1 MVCID
6 GALYSQTGQPAYRI
20 GHHGLSNFQYR
31 LSGFLVLGSPGPI
44 FGRYPS
50 SSSCSERNGQ
60 RESDWIFG
68 WLPGD
73 GFEPP
78 DQRTNRS
85 IIRIFSRVR
94 DRADSLVGTIAET
107 IGPQVSEALTLVAH
121 PESRLAGSSQQFLLE
136 RKT

>member
-68 WLPGD
+68 WLAGD

-78 DQRTNRS
+78 DQRTNKS
-85 IIRIFSRVR
+85 FN
-94 DRADSLVGTIAET
+94 
-107 IGPQVSEALTLVAH
+107 GPTNRLSESFPGYAIELTVVSER
-121 PESRLAGSSQQFLLE
+121 SRKLSGRRSAK
-136 RKT
+136 R